1 MDFNDEPGSKMNWIL
16 SFPAFFIL
24 IMGFVAPLMFL
35 FALGLRDFSDSVLR
49 DPFLL
54 YVIQFTYF
62 QALVSSVLSVGFGF
76 FTAWMIK
83 EWRVR
88 GGSWLW
94 KICLLC
100 SSLPAIIVALG
111 ILGTWGPGGLGSGIL
126 SGTRGVFGWTGIIL
140 GHVFLNFAIP
150 LRLIGN
156 ALRERDRSAEM
167 TALSLGMSRLAIF
180 GQITLPKIKPSIVCS
195 FILAFLFSST
205 SLFIVLF
212 LGGGPRFTT
221 LEVSLYEAIK
231 LNLDNSRACQI
242 ASVQAIICTSIL
254 FLYLRSQKGS
264 FLNEQ
269 VHRNGIFRPRT
280 KWIETI
286 GSCFMWSLVVFLIGL
301 PLISILVDGVG
312 VLHFLNLVELSRA
325 ALISLGIAFGVAVLS
340 LAILYPLLH
349 AVHHEKSSKTL
360 KGLSWLVGLPQFFS
374 SLVVALGLSVF
385 YPSIRGNNLQ
395 AYLAIV
401 VAQTLFVIPLIQFP
415 LREGFQRYSKEQD
428 LTAQSLGANRWQRF
442 LWVEF
447 PSMKRSL
454 ILSALIAAGF
464 SLGEVAT
471 VLLFSPAEVQ
481 TLSLSIF
488 QAMSRY
494 RFQEAHAMTVILLVV
509 MVLIF
514 GVVGKLEEKD
524 D

>member
-1 MDFNDEPGSKMNWIL
+1 
-16 SFPAFFIL
+16 
-24 IMGFVAPLMFL
+24 
-35 FALGLRDFSDSVLR
+35 
-49 DPFLL
+49 
-54 YVIQFTYF
+54 
-62 QALVSSVLSVGFGF
+62 
-76 FTAWMIK
+76 
-83 EWRVR
+83 
-88 GGSWLW
+88 
-94 KICLLC
+94 
-100 SSLPAIIVALG
+100 
-111 ILGTWGPGGLGSGIL
+111 
-126 SGTRGVFGWTGIIL
+126 
-140 GHVFLNFAIP
+140 
-150 LRLIGN
+150 
-156 ALRERDRSAEM
+156 
-167 TALSLGMSRLAIF
+167 
-180 GQITLPKIKPSIVCS
+180 
-195 FILAFLFSST
+195 
-205 SLFIVLF
+205 
-212 LGGGPRFTT
+212 
-221 LEVSLYEAIK
+221 
-231 LNLDNSRACQI
+231 
-242 ASVQAIICTSIL
+242 
-254 FLYLRSQKGS
+254 
-264 FLNEQ
+264 
-269 VHRNGIFRPRT
+269 
-280 KWIETI
+280 
-286 GSCFMWSLVVFLIGL
+286 MWSLVVFLIGL